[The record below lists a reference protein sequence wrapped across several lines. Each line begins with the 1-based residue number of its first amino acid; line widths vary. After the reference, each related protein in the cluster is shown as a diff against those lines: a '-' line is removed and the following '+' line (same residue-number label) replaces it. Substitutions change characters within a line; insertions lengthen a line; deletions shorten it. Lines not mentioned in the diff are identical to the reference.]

1 MKKREPV
8 TSKNLVARYYQIG
21 ESVTKFGTDQ
31 MRVLYKRIQIQD
43 AQSDPTLMAEAIK
56 ILNDLDAKLTAAA
69 LGMHD
74 SGLVRYLAD
83 NIDQDRLNRRT
94 R

>member
-1 MKKREPV
+1 MPICARNEESVTSRTSQSSMRMQPAV

-43 AQSDPTLMAEAIK
+43 AQSDPALNAEAIK
-56 ILNDLDAKLTAAA
+56 ILNELDAKLPAK
-69 LGMHD
+69 
-74 SGLVRYLAD
+74 
-83 NIDQDRLNRRT
+83 
-94 R
+94 